1 MICIYDALSGD
12 YTGNG
17 LGVLTVLSASVTE
30 QAGGAYEA
38 ELVIPVTD
46 DLKWRL
52 PQVGRVL
59 RVPVPAITT
68 PGLELAHVTQSTVQK
83 VYRVNTGP
91 WSWLAIFSGPGQYS
105 TRLDRLHTGE
115 EVIVTGEPIGGGWYP
130 AVSPRGVAGYIAA
143 DAYFTFVRDIS
154 QAGNAWTEV
163 IPPKPVKDQLFR
175 IYAVEQNEDGT
186 QVQVKARHISYDLLY
201 NVVTAYKTETET
213 SAQAVAQGLMAAR
226 EDKTIEIRCFCDMTD
241 AIPATDWSQR
251 NLISCLLDEDV
262 GVVRQARAM
271 VVRDNYDLYITKA
284 ASTWRGVTIRHAKNL
299 LGARLTVDDSGVYTR
314 ILPVGE
320 DSEGSPV
327 YLPERYLDS
336 TRLSAYPFPRVKLLK
351 VSGAKVGA
359 KKDDGTV
366 KTIED
371 VQTELREAA
380 QAELDNGVDQPGADM
395 SVSFVD
401 LAGTDAYPEYAGLQR
416 LHLYDLVRVV
426 HTPRMIDTQAMV
438 VGYTF
443 NVLSR
448 AYDSIEL
455 GDAFATQLS
464 AVSGTQL
471 VGGSISG
478 GKLSLGSVGSGNLRD
493 MAVTA
498 AKIGTAAIQ
507 AAHIGNAQIQRAHIQ
522 EAAIGTAQIADA
534 AITRAKIGEAAIGTA
549 QIDTAAIDTA
559 QIKDAAITR
568 AKIGE
573 AAIGTAQI
581 EDAAITRAKI
591 DNAAIGAAQ
600 IEDAAI
606 TRAKI
611 DSAAIGTAQIED
623 AAITRAKIASAAIG
637 AAQIEDACITDAK
650 IQDASISMAK
660 IRDLQAQVAQIVA
673 ASIRDAHITTA
684 QIDDLAAAVA
694 KLIHAEVGV
703 GEFTLAE
710 IKNLLA
716 EALVLEQGSADSMY
730 ITNLAVTSANLL
742 SAMQGKLV
750 LRGED
755 GKYYQVMIGADGTI
769 HTQEVEPSQDE
780 IEAGETESG
789 LGIVDTSANF
799 ADLTAQNIKGNEAIF
814 QTILAQS
821 ITAGKLTAGEALIA
835 SATIPTLYATSIQ
848 AIGNSLD
855 LSANESITLMVGG
868 NVQALEGLIHD
879 AQEQLGDIESALGNK
894 ADQETVLRLSTE
906 LTQTTQ
912 GITAVIN
919 RVEAV
924 EGENAEVGEILAAYQ
939 LTFRID
945 ADGVT
950 IGKSDSGF
958 DVRIDNE
965 KLSFRENGQEIA
977 YVSNS
982 QLFITAAEITQSLTI
997 GNYHFSRMK
1006 DDSLA
1011 LLL

>member
-175 IYAVEQNEDGT
+175 IYSVEQNEDGT

-226 EDKTIEIRCFCDMTD
+226 EDKTIEIRCYCDIND
-241 AIPATDWSQR
+241 VIPATDWSQR

-336 TRLSAYPFPRVKLLK
+336 ARLSAYPFPRVKLLK

-380 QAELDNGVDQPGADM
+380 QAELDKGVDQPGADM

-438 VGYTF
+438 VGFTY
-443 NVLSR
+443 NVLTGM
-448 AYDSIEL
+448 YDTIEL

-522 EAAIGTAQIADA
+522 EAAIGTAQIEDA
-534 AITRAKIGEAAIGTA
+534 S
-549 QIDTAAIDTA
+549 
-559 QIKDAAITR
+559 ITR

-581 EDAAITRAKI
+581 EDAAIGTAQIK
-591 DNAAIGAAQ
+591 DAAIGTAQ
-600 IEDAAI
+600 IKDAAI

-623 AAITRAKIASAAIG
+623 AAITRAKIGNAAIGTAQIEDAAITRAKIASAAIG
-637 AAQIEDACITDAK
+637 TAQIEDACITDAK

-673 ASIRDAHITTA
+673 ASIQDAHITTA

-742 SAMQGKLV
+742 SAMLGKLV
-750 LRGED
+750 LKGQD
-755 GKYYQVMIGADGTI
+755 GKYYQVMVGANGTI
-769 HTQEVEPSQDE
+769 HTKEVQPSQGE
-780 IEAGETESG
+780 IEAGETEGG
-789 LGIVDTSANF
+789 LGIVETSANF

-821 ITAGKLTAGEALIA
+821 MTAGKLTAGEAMIA

-855 LSANESITLMVGG
+855 LSANQSIQLTVKKAVGYRVEVVASS
-868 NVQALEGLIHD
+868 NV
-879 AQEQLGDIESALGNK
+879 
-894 ADQETVLRLSTE
+894 LSTE
-906 LTQTTQ
+906 IPRTVIAARVWQGKDEVTEALPAERFAWTRVSADTVADELWAASHKGVKEIELTTLDVYHAATYYCH
-912 GITAVIN
+912 
-919 RVEAV
+919 
-924 EGENAEVGEILAAYQ
+924 IL
-939 LTFRID
+939 D
-945 ADGVT
+945 A
-950 IGKSDSGF
+950 
-958 DVRIDNE
+958 
-965 KLSFRENGQEIA
+965 
-977 YVSNS
+977 
-982 QLFITAAEITQSLTI
+982 
-997 GNYHFSRMK
+997 
-1006 DDSLA
+1006 
-1011 LLL
+1011 

>member
-17 LGVLTVLSASVTE
+17 LGVLAVLSASVTE

-83 VYRVNTGP
+83 VYRVDTGP

-154 QAGNAWTEV
+154 QAGGAWTEV
-163 IPPKPVKDQLFR
+163 IPPKPVKNQLFR
-175 IYAVEQNEDGT
+175 IYAVDQNEDGT

-226 EDKTIEIRCFCDMTD
+226 EDKTIEIRCYCDIND
-241 AIPATDWSQR
+241 VIPATDWSQR

-336 TRLSAYPFPRVKLLK
+336 ARLGAYPFPRVKLLK

-380 QAELDNGVDQPGADM
+380 QAELDKGVDQPGADM

-438 VGYTF
+438 VGFTY
-443 NVLSR
+443 NVLTGM
-448 AYDSIEL
+448 YDTIEL
-455 GDAFATQLS
+455 GDAFATQLD

-568 AKIGE
+568 AKIGN
-573 AAIGTAQI
+573 AAIGT
-581 EDAAITRAKI
+581 
-591 DNAAIGAAQ
+591 AQ

-623 AAITRAKIASAAIG
+623 AAITSAKIASAAIG
-637 AAQIEDACITDAK
+637 AAQIQDACITDAK

-673 ASIRDAHITTA
+673 ASIQDAHITTA

-742 SAMQGKLV
+742 SAMLGKLV
-750 LRGED
+750 LKGED
-755 GKYYQVMIGADGTI
+755 GKYYQVMVGADGTI
-769 HTQEVEPSQDE
+769 HTQEVEPSEAE
-780 IEAGETESG
+780 IEAGETEGGQS
-789 LGIVDTSANF
+789 IVDTSANF

-821 ITAGKLTAGEALIA
+821 MTAGKLTAGEALIA

-855 LSANESITLMVGG
+855 LSANQSIQLTVKKAVGYRVEVVASS
-868 NVQALEGLIHD
+868 NV
-879 AQEQLGDIESALGNK
+879 
-894 ADQETVLRLSTE
+894 LSTE
-906 LTQTTQ
+906 IPRTVIAARVWQGKDEVTEALPAERFAWTRVSADTVADELWAASHKGVKEIELTTLDVYHAATYYCH
-912 GITAVIN
+912 
-919 RVEAV
+919 
-924 EGENAEVGEILAAYQ
+924 IL
-939 LTFRID
+939 D
-945 ADGVT
+945 A
-950 IGKSDSGF
+950 
-958 DVRIDNE
+958 
-965 KLSFRENGQEIA
+965 
-977 YVSNS
+977 
-982 QLFITAAEITQSLTI
+982 
-997 GNYHFSRMK
+997 
-1006 DDSLA
+1006 
-1011 LLL
+1011 

>member
-1 MICIYDALSGD
+1 MTGDQGMICIYDALSGD

-17 LGVLTVLSASVTE
+17 LGVLAALSASVTE

-336 TRLSAYPFPRVKLLK
+336 ARLGAYPFPRVKLLK

-380 QAELDNGVDQPGADM
+380 QAELDKGVDQPSADM
-395 SVSFVD
+395 AVSFVD

-426 HTPRMIDTQAMV
+426 HTPRMMDTRAMV
-438 VGYTF
+438 VGFTY
-443 NVLSR
+443 NVLTGM
-448 AYDSIEL
+448 YDTIEL
-455 GDAFATQLS
+455 GDAFATQLD

-522 EAAIGTAQIADA
+522 EAAIGTAQIEDA
-534 AITRAKIGEAAIGTA
+534 S
-549 QIDTAAIDTA
+549 
-559 QIKDAAITR
+559 ITR

-581 EDAAITRAKI
+581 ED
-591 DNAAIGAAQ
+591 
-600 IEDAAI
+600 
-606 TRAKI
+606 
-611 DSAAIGTAQIED
+611 AAIGTAQIED

-637 AAQIEDACITDAK
+637 EAQIEDAAITRAKIASAAIGAAQIEDAAITRAKIASAAIGAAQIQDACITDAK

-673 ASIRDAHITTA
+673 ASIQDAHITTA

-742 SAMQGKLV
+742 SAMLGKLV
-750 LRGED
+750 LKGED
-755 GKYYQVMIGADGTI
+755 GKYYQVMVGADGTI
-769 HTQEVEPSQDE
+769 HTQEVEPSEAE

-789 LGIVDTSANF
+789 QGIVDTSANF
-799 ADLTAQNIKGNEAIF
+799 ADLTAQNIKGNEGIF
-814 QTILAQS
+814 QAILAQS
-821 ITAGKLTAGEALIA
+821 MTAGKLTAGEALIA

-855 LSANESITLMVGG
+855 LSANQSIQLTVKKAVGYRVEVVASS
-868 NVQALEGLIHD
+868 NV
-879 AQEQLGDIESALGNK
+879 
-894 ADQETVLRLSTE
+894 LSTE
-906 LTQTTQ
+906 IPRTVIAARVWQ
-912 GITAVIN
+912 GKD
-919 RVEAV
+919 
-924 EGENAEVGEILAAYQ
+924 EV
-939 LTFRID
+939 
-945 ADGVT
+945 
-950 IGKSDSGF
+950 
-958 DVRIDNE
+958 
-965 KLSFRENGQEIA
+965 
-977 YVSNS
+977 
-982 QLFITAAEITQSLTI
+982 TAALPAERFAWTRVSADTVADELWAASHKGVKEIELTTLDV
-997 GNYHFSRMK
+997 YHAATYYCHIL
-1006 DDSLA
+1006 DA
-1011 LLL
+1011 

>member
-175 IYAVEQNEDGT
+175 IYSVEQNEDGT

-226 EDKTIEIRCFCDMTD
+226 EDKTIEIRCYCDIND
-241 AIPATDWSQR
+241 VIPATDWSQR

-336 TRLSAYPFPRVKLLK
+336 ARLSAYPFPRVKLLK

-380 QAELDNGVDQPGADM
+380 QAELDKGVDQPSADM
-395 SVSFVD
+395 AVSFVD

-426 HTPRMIDTQAMV
+426 HTPRMMDTQAMV
-438 VGYTF
+438 VGFTY
-443 NVLSR
+443 NVLTGM
-448 AYDSIEL
+448 YDTIEL
-455 GDAFATQLS
+455 GDAFATQLD

-522 EAAIGTAQIADA
+522 EAAIGT
-534 AITRAKIGEAAIGTA
+534 
-549 QIDTAAIDTA
+549 
-559 QIKDAAITR
+559 
-568 AKIGE
+568 
-573 AAIGTAQI
+573 
-581 EDAAITRAKI
+581 
-591 DNAAIGAAQ
+591 AQ

-673 ASIRDAHITTA
+673 ASIQDAHITTA

-742 SAMQGKLV
+742 SAMLGKLV

-755 GKYYQVMIGADGTI
+755 GKYYQVMIGSDGTI
-769 HTQEVEPSQDE
+769 HTQEMEPSEAE

-789 LGIVDTSANF
+789 LGIVDTNANF

-868 NVQALEGLIHD
+868 NVQALEGLIYD
-879 AQEQLGDIESALGNK
+879 AQEQLGDIESALEGK
-894 ADQETVLRLSTE
+894 AEQETVLRLSTE
-906 LTQTTQ
+906 LTQTAQ

-939 LTFRID
+939 LTFRMD

-950 IGKSDSGF
+950 IGKSNSGF

-965 KLSFRENGQEIA
+965 KLSFRETGQEIA

-997 GNYHFSRMK
+997 GNYRFSRME
-1006 DDSLA
+1006 DGSLA
-1011 LLL
+1011 LLM